1 MPTPTRPR
9 RLKVIAGTDR
19 PDRRKPELELPAIHG
34 LPEPGDFLDVVGAN
48 EFTRVAGLL
57 HVAGL
62 LTEGDVGVLSAYAAT
77 WSRLVRKWGCDAA
90 IVTAAEINAFRA
102 LAGELGLTPASRA
115 KLSPPSGSAVKQN
128 KFSSNGKKP
137 A

>member
-19 PDRRKPELELPAIHG
+19 PDRRKPELELPVIHG
-34 LPEPGDFLDVVGAN
+34 LPEPGEFLDVVGAD
-48 EFTRVAGLL
+48 EFTRVARLL
-57 HVAGL
+57 HVAGV
-62 LTEGDVGVLSAYAAT
+62 LTDGDIGILSAYAAT
-77 WSRLVRKWGCDAA
+77 WSRLVRKWGGT
-90 IVTAAEINAFRA
+90 ITVTAAEINAFRA

-115 KLSPPSGSAVKQN
+115 KLPPPSSKPKQN
-128 KFSSNGKKP
+128 AFSNNGKRP